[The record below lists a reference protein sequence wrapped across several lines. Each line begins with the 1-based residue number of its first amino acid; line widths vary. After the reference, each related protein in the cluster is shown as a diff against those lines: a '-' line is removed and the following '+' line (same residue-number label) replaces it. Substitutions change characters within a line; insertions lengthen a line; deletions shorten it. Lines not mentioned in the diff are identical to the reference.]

1 METLSDDVLL
11 DIFRRYMETS
21 PQLWSTLTHICRRWR
36 EIVLLSPLGLNL
48 RLYCTYGTP
57 VLKSLEYFPPFPL
70 VVNYGGSPMLGPPA
84 PEDQE
89 NIMAALK
96 QSDRVVSI
104 SLTVTN
110 WLLEGLSTIS
120 EPFSKLEELALL
132 SRGDLQLT
140 LPSAFRWD
148 PRLRTLRLTSIA
160 IPSLPQLLSHLK
172 GLVDLRLHEIPHVG
186 YFSPYA
192 FANALSEMTQLETLS
207 LHFLSLPPRRS
218 FVSLPPQSG
227 ERVVLPY
234 LTSFTYRGTSKY
246 LDNLVSRT
254 DAPRLEHIDIRYFLQ
269 PTMDASQLGRFI
281 ERIEV
286 QTSLSQADIITSA
299 NNISLSFSKPGQEP
313 EARPSL
319 VLQIS
324 CEQLDWQLPSMAQ
337 ICNQFSPFLSRVRD
351 LRIDSTQSPSGRGD
365 VDCEQWA
372 ELIRAFGG
380 AVYCRAAG
388 PHVTDILRSLSLA
401 AGEPKFLP
409 ALRTLHVPELT
420 PGHVALKEA
429 AESFATS
436 CRLSGH
442 PVQVLPNLSGEPT
455 CEACDIRFRRRQEF
469 ARHLRVVH
477 GPANV
482 CPHCGIFKWK
492 RPYKFREH
500 LKNAH
505 PEVAHTNT
513 PISNPA
519 SQALF
524 PLNAGSHDSQHSDLR
539 ASDTVA

>member
-1 METLSDDVLL
+1 
-11 DIFRRYMETS
+11 
-21 PQLWSTLTHICRRWR
+21 
-36 EIVLLSPLGLNL
+36 
-48 RLYCTYGTP
+48 
-57 VLKSLEYFPPFPL
+57 
-70 VVNYGGSPMLGPPA
+70 MLGPPA
-84 PEDQE
+84 PEDQW

-254 DAPRLEHIDIRYFLQ
+254 DAPRLEHIDIRYFFQ

-351 LRIDSTQSPSGRGD
+351 LRIDSTQSLSGRGD

-380 AVYCRAAG
+380 AVVFRAAG
-388 PHVTDILRSLSLA
+388 AHVMDILRSLGLA
-401 AGEPKFLP
+401 AGEPKLLP
-409 ALRTLHVPELT
+409 ALRVLHVPELT
-420 PGHVALKEA
+420 PEHVALKKTVQ
-429 AESFATS
+429 SFATS
-436 CRLSGH
+436 RRLSGH
-442 PVQVLPNLSGEPT
+442 PVEVNPPLIRRNFWCRSCNVDFAQKQGLNRHNKDRHSPRNVCAHCGMFEWT
-455 CEACDIRFRRRQEF
+455 EGRQYRFRRHLQE
-469 ARHLRVVH
+469 
-477 GPANV
+477 
-482 CPHCGIFKWK
+482 C
-492 RPYKFREH
+492 
-500 LKNAH
+500 H
-505 PEVAHTNT
+505 PEVAHTNSNAPT
-513 PISNPA
+513 PNPA
-519 SQALF
+519 S
-524 PLNAGSHDSQHSDLR
+524 
-539 ASDTVA
+539 